1 MHETCYFIYGSKGGI
16 PLSLNKRG
24 FIFLF
29 IGIIL
34 LALSIFVTVDWSF
47 GAWMTLFMV
56 SLLLCTIGIITLI
69 VHLIKQLKEGK

>member
-1 MHETCYFIYGSKGGI
+1 MN
-16 PLSLNKRG
+16 LNKRG

-29 IGIIL
+29 IGIVL

-47 GAWMTLFMV
+47 GAWMTLFII

-69 VHLIKQLKEGK
+69 VHLIKQLKEGN

>member
-1 MHETCYFIYGSKGGI
+1 MN
-16 PLSLNKRG
+16 LNKRG

-47 GAWMTLFMV
+47 GAWIALFII
-56 SLLLCTIGIITLI
+56 SLLLCAIGIITLI
-69 VHLIKQLKEGK
+69 VHLIKQLKEGN

>member
-1 MHETCYFIYGSKGGI
+1 MN
-16 PLSLNKRG
+16 LNKRG

-47 GAWMTLFMV
+47 GAWLTLFV
-56 SLLLCTIGIITLI
+56 ISLLMCTIGIITLI
-69 VHLIKQLKEGK
+69 IHLIKQIKKGN